1 MKLVNLTP
9 HVVSIADESGTI
21 IRTIA
26 PTTPAAR
33 VSSKAVSG
41 KPIDGVPFNET
52 VFGAVDNL
60 PAPNGE
66 TVYIVAQFVIQAAP
80 ERKDLVRP
88 DTGPTCVR
96 DSEGKI
102 VAVRALTR

>member
-9 HVVSIADESGTI
+9 HTVYIADEAGAI

-26 PTTPAAR
+26 PTIPAAR
-33 VSSKAVSG
+33 VASKAVAG
-41 KPIDGVPFNET
+41 TPIDGVPYNET

-60 PAPNGE
+60 PAPNEE
-66 TVYIVAQFVIQAAP
+66 TIYIVAQFVIQAALG
-80 ERKDLVRP
+80 RKDLVRP

-96 DSEGKI
+96 DADGKI